1 MVTDIFDTSYILVT
15 KAYIHTQFL
24 AMLRTGSLYKAEKVL
39 DNEDLKL
46 KSIPYSDSIRETFLN
61 YAI

>member
-1 MVTDIFDTSYILVT
+1 MVTDILDNSYILVT

-24 AMLRTGSLYKAEKVL
+24 AMLKQEAYKVEKVL

-46 KSIPYSDSIRETFLN
+46 KSIPSSDSIREIFLN
-61 YAI
+61 YAV